1 MHNPTFGGYRDY
13 TIYDIIFKLMSRLI
27 LTASTFLA
35 FASTF
40 LCVRAETNHLIRN
53 AAELA
58 AALETKRIGASFDIT
73 ATVTFPCNP
82 ICCTFAVED
91 ETGAV
96 TMRED
101 FFFPQCPMKA
111 GDRVRLIGG
120 TAYYEDSGTVYAPD
134 NTAEILS
141 HGPAP
146 IPTDTSIDELT
157 TGKLANRLVRFKG
170 TVRDAFVDEIDPLW
184 GYLVVQDSINS
195 IYATFATPTQQIA
208 TLHAL
213 IGAKVQLSGLHAPYI
228 VGSRQTDGMQIL
240 MTGLDAIEILKPAP
254 KDPFDVP
261 LLGKMRRS
269 RAALISGM
277 ERRRVAGR
285 VIAVWHGD
293 RVLLQTSDKHI
304 VRIDLAERN
313 PPEYGTDIEAVGNPE
328 TDLYRLNLSRAIWQ
342 QNPSP
347 SSNPCPP
354 QKPETVSISQ
364 LLTDR
369 QGRAAVQVRYH
380 GQPIRIRGV
389 VRSLPA
395 PGHPYDRLG
404 LECES
409 RIVPIDASACPAALN
424 GVEIG
429 CVMEASGICLI
440 ETENWRPNE
449 PFPHIEGFAVIVR
462 TPSDVRI
469 LSRPPWWTT
478 KRLMA
483 VIGALLAALAGIFI
497 WNRSLNQL
505 AERRGRELT
514 EESIAHIAADMKVGE
529 RTRLAIELHDALSQN
544 LTGVSLEIAT
554 ASKFAAMPLTP
565 TTQSATLQ
573 HLDIATRS
581 LKSCRDELRNCIWDL
596 RNCALEATDMND
608 AVRRTLAP
616 FVNGVE
622 LVVRFN
628 VPRNILP
635 DNTTPF
641 LRIVRELTQN
651 AIRHGHAKTVRI
663 AGCLENDRLLFSVA
677 DDGSGFDTQ
686 NCPNVQQGHFGLQGI
701 RERVNQFG
709 GEMSIKSEIGNG
721 TKVTIAILM
730 KDINQSGEMA

>member
-1 MHNPTFGGYRDY
+1 MGVLTYG
-13 TIYDIIFKLMSRLI
+13 IISSLMRRISFA
-27 LTASTFLA
+27 ASAFLA
-35 FASTF
+35 FASPL
-40 LCVRAETNHLIRN
+40 LCAHAETNGVITS
-53 AAELA
+53 AAGLA
-58 AALETKRIGASFDIT
+58 AALEAKRIGAPFDIT
-73 ATVTFPCNP
+73 ATVTFPCNSV
-82 ICCTFAVED
+82 CCTFAVED

-101 FFFPQCPMKA
+101 AFFPKCPMKA
-111 GDRVRLIGG
+111 GDRVRLIGN
-120 TAYYEDSGTVYAPD
+120 TAYYEDCGTVYAPD
-134 NTAEILS
+134 NAAEILS
-141 HGPAP
+141 HGPVP
-146 IPTDTSIDELT
+146 TPTDASIAELT
-157 TGKLANRLVRFKG
+157 TGRLANRLVRFKG
-170 TVRDAFVDEIDPLW
+170 NVRDAFVDEIDPLW
-184 GYLVVQDSINS
+184 GYLVVQDGINS

-213 IGAKVQLSGLHAPYI
+213 IGAKVQLSGLHAPYTI
-228 VGSRQTDGMQIL
+228 GSRQTDGLQIL
-240 MTGLDAIEILKPAP
+240 MTGFDAIEILQPAP

-261 LLGKMRRS
+261 LLGKMRRTY
-269 RAALISGM
+269 AVLISGM
-277 ERRRVAGR
+277 ERRRVTGR

-293 RVLLQTSDKHI
+293 RVLLQTYDKHI

-328 TDLYRLNLSRAIWQ
+328 TDLYRLNLSRAIWRPS
-342 QNPSP
+342 PSP
-347 SSNPCPP
+347 SSDRAGSPYPP
-354 QKPETVSISQ
+354 QKPETVSMSQ
-364 LLTDR
+364 LLTDG
-369 QGRAAVQVRYH
+369 QGRAAVQVKYH
-380 GQPIRIRGV
+380 GQPICIKGI

-395 PGHPYDRLG
+395 PGHPHDRLG
-404 LECES
+404 LECDR
-409 RIVPIDASACPAALN
+409 RIVPIDASACPAALD

-440 ETENWRPNE
+440 ETENWRPNA
-449 PFPHIEGFAVIVR
+449 PFPHIDGFAVIVR
-462 TPSDVRI
+462 TPEDVRI
-469 LSRPPWWTT
+469 IARPPWWTP

-483 VIGALLAALAGIFI
+483 VIGVLLAALAGIFI
-497 WNRSLNQL
+497 WNRSLNRL

-514 EESIAHIAADMKVGE
+514 EESVAHIAADMKVGE

-554 ASKFAAMPLTP
+554 ASKLAAMPSSP
-565 TTQSATLQ
+565 TTQSSMLQ

-596 RNCALEATDMND
+596 RNCALEAADMND

-628 VPRNILP
+628 VPRKILP
-635 DNTTPF
+635 DNTAHAL

-663 AGCLENDRLLFSVA
+663 AGCLEKDRLLFSVA
-677 DDGSGFDTQ
+677 DDGSGFDPQ
-686 NCPNVQQGHFGLQGI
+686 NCPSVQQGHFGLQGI
-701 RERVNQFG
+701 RERINQFG

-721 TKVTIAILM
+721 TKATIAILLKGM
-730 KDINQSGEMA
+730 NQEEEIA